1 MAVELP
7 MKVAAILRPLCE
19 ISSDCNNYQIWL
31 LDVGVYDLSEMG
43 FVVSGITDQILQL
56 NELLMLMVMMVTMVM
71 MVVVVVRNL
80 GGMSQTAVLTL
91 LGIHST
97 K

>member
-1 MAVELP
+1 MLGRDKRPSSWSVPDKKKFYEAGTWMAVELP
-7 MKVAAILRPLCE
+7 MKVEAILRP
-19 ISSDCNNYQIWL
+19 
-31 LDVGVYDLSEMG
+31 
-43 FVVSGITDQILQL
+43 
-56 NELLMLMVMMVTMVM
+56 
-71 MVVVVVRNL
+71 R

>member
-1 MAVELP
+1 

-43 FVVSGITDQILQL
+43 FAVSGITDQILQL
-56 NELLMLMVMMVTMVM
+56 NELLML

>member
-1 MAVELP
+1 LFRDTFEEFLDSSAV
-7 MKVAAILRPLCE
+7 
-19 ISSDCNNYQIWL
+19 SDE
-31 LDVGVYDLSEMG
+31 GG
-43 FVVSGITDQILQL
+43 GH
-56 NELLMLMVMMVTMVM
+56 
-71 MVVVVVRNL
+71 L